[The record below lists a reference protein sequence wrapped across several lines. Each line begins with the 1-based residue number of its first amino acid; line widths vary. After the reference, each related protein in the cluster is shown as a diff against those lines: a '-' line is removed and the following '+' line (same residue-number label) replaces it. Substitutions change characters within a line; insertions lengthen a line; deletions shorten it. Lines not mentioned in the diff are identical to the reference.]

1 MEHTCPRQDCPEAGD
16 DHECKLFLNYLDLK
30 MFIDGEGRLQT
41 DLYRKPGMKC
51 QYLSPDSA
59 HPRHVFKNIPKSLVH
74 RTVRI
79 VSVPGMR
86 EVRLEV
92 LGKMLLGRW
101 YKAGD
106 IRQAIEFGERMNRE
120 ETLEKV
126 VREDNKNRGRVRYT
140 ITFDPKLPHL
150 PAILSKNWNVMVDSD
165 RRLNKAFPA
174 PPMASLKRG
183 RTWRTN

>member
-1 MEHTCPRQDCPEAGD
+1 MEHTFLRQDCPEAGD
-16 DHECKLFLNYLDLK
+16 DYECKLFLNYFNFK

-41 DLYRKPGMKC
+41 DLYRKPCMKC

-74 RTVRI
+74 RIVRI

-86 EVRLEV
+86 EVRLEE
-92 LGKMLLGRW
+92 LGKMLLGRG

-126 VREDNKNRGRVRYT
+126 VREDKKNRGRVRYT

-150 PAILSKNWNVMVDSD
+150 PAILSKNWNVMVDSTKPSW
-165 RRLNKAFPA
+165 LH
-174 PPMASLKRG
+174 
-183 RTWRTN
+183 TWLV